1 MKKLKIFNRAF
12 TVGVL
17 IIFITIYSYSQE
29 PEKLIN
35 RLNFSFSI
43 PLAHNNVLS
52 MPDTLF
58 NNTSFLG
65 ITAGVGYYYNDKNFV
80 NLVGG
85 GTISSELPIPIG
97 FDYEGLRTQYNTLF
111 FVISTNH
118 RISSILKN
126 KLSYSYGVNFTKYEI
141 LNFLDSS
148 DSTYFTINKSTLGI
162 SLGIEY

>member
-1 MKKLKIFNRAF
+1 
-12 TVGVL
+12 
-17 IIFITIYSYSQE
+17 
-29 PEKLIN
+29 
-35 RLNFSFSI
+35 
-43 PLAHNNVLS
+43 

-65 ITAGVGYYYNDKNFV
+65 ITAGFGYYYNDKNFV

-111 FVISTNH
+111 IVLSTNH

-162 SLGIEY
+162 SLGIEYRAIKYFSVGLKLSSSIYNFSEERFQYNHLAYIDFIFRLGRKDVK